1 MEKAS
6 TALVGNDY
14 FACVT
19 LSRRALEKAHE
30 ARDFERMARI
40 VMPLQEARRQ
50 IRQLA
55 VDAGYQGELSALPGR
70 GDEVRA
76 GCWLLT
82 PPLVG
87 MDARFVN
94 ELAQTKR
101 TPVMLVTREPTTRSG
116 EWPIVGV
123 GTGEPQPRVVR
134 VKLAPPEGGV
144 VTLAWFQAAQERL
157 GDEALARVDR
167 SQPAAHQV
175 EDLLEL
181 LEAVPDHEK
190 LHQGLEAACRAAARE
205 PMPTV
210 ARRRPVIVDPWF

>member
-1 MEKAS
+1 
-6 TALVGNDY
+6 
-14 FACVT
+14 
-19 LSRRALEKAHE
+19 
-30 ARDFERMARI
+30 
-40 VMPLQEARRQ
+40 MPLQEARRQ

-55 VDAGYQGELSALPGR
+55 VDAGYRGELSALPKR
-70 GDEVRA
+70 GEVLGA
-76 GCWLLT
+76 GCWLLK

-87 MDARFVN
+87 MDARGVV
-94 ELAQTKR
+94 ELGLEKR
-101 TPVMLVTREPTTRSG
+101 TPLMVLTREPTTRAG

-123 GTGEPQPRVVR
+123 GTGEDGLGVGPRVVR
-134 VKLAPPEGGV
+134 VKVKPPEGGV
-144 VTLAWFQAAQERL
+144 VTLAWFQATQERL

-167 SQPAAHQV
+167 SQPPAHQV

-205 PMPTV
+205 PMPSF